1 MLKQI
6 KEGMIVSIHQPNF
19 FPWMGF
25 FDKLNR
31 SDKFVFLTSSVR
43 SKNDKYLTRTR
54 LLGHSKPCYINNLSL
69 NALKKF
75 IVKKN
80 SNDLYAYLEK
90 Y

>member
-1 MLKQI
+1 
-6 KEGMIVSIHQPNF
+6 MIISIHQPNF

-54 LLGHSKPCYINNLSL
+54 LLSHSKPCYINNLSL
-69 NALKKF
+69 NTLKKF